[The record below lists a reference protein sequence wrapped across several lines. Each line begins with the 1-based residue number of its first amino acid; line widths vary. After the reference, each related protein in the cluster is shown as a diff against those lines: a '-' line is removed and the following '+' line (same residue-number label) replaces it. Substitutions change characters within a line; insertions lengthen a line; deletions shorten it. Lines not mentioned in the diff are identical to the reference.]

1 LTRVKPFFVLAMHPH
16 EALVRRF
23 YAAFAARDPE
33 GMAACYHPEVFFS
46 DPMFPRLKG
55 RQAGDMWRM
64 LLGRARDLEITL
76 DAASGDAEGAAARWT
91 ARYRFR
97 GRPVV
102 NRVRS
107 MFAFR
112 DGRIVRHYDYFSFWR
127 WASQGFGPWG
137 AALGWFGP
145 FRWAVRT
152 RSRRALERFSAAR
165 D

>member
-1 LTRVKPFFVLAMHPH
+1 MHPN
-16 EALVRRF
+16 EQLLRVFYRAL
-23 YAAFAARDPE
+23 AARDAE
-33 GMAACYHPEVFFS
+33 GMARCYHPEVAFS
-46 DPMFPRLKG
+46 DAVFPMLRG
-55 RQAGDMWRM
+55 EDAGDMWRM
-64 LLGRARDLEITL
+64 LVGPARELEVTL
-76 DAASGDAEGAAARWT
+76 EEASGDADGAVARWT

-97 GRPVV
+97 GLPVT

-112 DGRIVRHYDYFSFWR
+112 DGRIVRHYDHFSLWR
-127 WASQGFGPWG
+127 WAAQALGPWG

-145 FRWAVRT
+145 FRWAVRA